1 MKIAMLGYGKMGKTI
16 EQLALSKDYQV
27 PLKITA
33 DNTSELTVKALQQCD
48 VAIEFSTP
56 ETAYSNLKLCI
67 KAGIP
72 VVCGTTGWLDHL
84 DKLIQ
89 SIYKKDGT
97 FLYASNFS
105 LGVNLFFEINKQVA
119 SLLGKYQDY
128 IPVMHEIHH
137 TEKKDAPSGTAIT
150 LASQINDIHPTIKG
164 WTEDMQSNDS
174 AKLKIASHRQPDVPG
189 THIINYTS
197 PIDDITISHVAK
209 NRVGFA
215 LGALL
220 SAEFIHDKKG
230 VFTMAD
236 VLGIHSKT

>member
-1 MKIAMLGYGKMGKTI
+1 MKIAILGYGKMGKTI
-16 EQLALSKDYQV
+16 EQLALAKGYEIQ
-27 PLKITA
+27 LKITK
-33 DNTSELTVKALQQCD
+33 DNNQDLTVESLKQCD

-56 ETAYSNLKLCI
+56 ETAYPNLKLCVD
-67 KAGIP
+67 AGIP

-84 DKLIQ
+84 DELIQ

-119 SLLGKYQDY
+119 RLLGPYQDY

-137 TEKKDAPSGTAIT
+137 TDKKDAPSGTAIT
-150 LASQINDIHPTIKG
+150 LASQINDIHPTIKK
-164 WTEDMQSNDS
+164 WTTDLQSTEND
-174 AKLKIASHRQPDVPG
+174 ALKIASHRQPDVPG
-189 THIINYTS
+189 THIINYAS

-220 SAEFIHDKKG
+220 AAEYIHDKKG
-230 VFTMAD
+230 VFTMSD
-236 VLGIHSKT
+236 VLNLNK